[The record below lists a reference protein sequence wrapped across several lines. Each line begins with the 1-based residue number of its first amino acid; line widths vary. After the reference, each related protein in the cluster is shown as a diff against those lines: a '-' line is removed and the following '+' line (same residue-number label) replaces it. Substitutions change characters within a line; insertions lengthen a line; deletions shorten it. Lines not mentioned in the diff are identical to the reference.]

1 MISIIV
7 PTYNAAGHLDALVS
21 SLRAQT
27 EQDVEILIID
37 SASEDPT
44 VEIAR
49 SCGCRVLTVEKAD
62 FDHGTT
68 RNLAAAGTSGEFIV
82 FLTQDALPA
91 DEHLLAELITPLR
104 ADPTI
109 AVCYGRQLPR
119 PDAGVLEC
127 FARNFNYPDRSVL
140 KSRKDIE
147 TLGLKTFFCSNSCAA
162 YRRSVFE
169 TLGGFKN
176 NVIANEDMLFA
187 ANAIARGY
195 SVYYAAAAR
204 VYHSHA
210 DSLGRRFQRYFNIG
224 QFFADNR
231 EVFGKIGLGGYGA
244 AMIRAGAAT
253 FKRQK
258 VSFYTVL
265 LIIDC
270 ALKAV
275 ACKTGWYYQRFQR
288 VRRGT
293 PRR

>member
-27 EQDVEILIID
+27 EQDIEILIID
-37 SASEDPT
+37 SASEDRT
-44 VEIAR
+44 AEIAR

-91 DEHLLAELITPLR
+91 DERLLAELIAPLR

-127 FARNFNYPDRSVL
+127 FARAFNYPDQSVL
-140 KSRKDIE
+140 KCQKDIA
-147 TLGLKTFFCSNSCAA
+147 TLGLRTFFCSNSCAA
-162 YRRSVFE
+162 YRRPVFE

-176 NVIANEDMLFA
+176 NVIVNEDMLFA
-187 ANAIARGY
+187 AHAIGRGY

-210 DSLGRRFQRYFNIG
+210 DRLSRRLGRYFNIG
-224 QFFADNR
+224 RFFADNR
-231 EVFGKIGLGGYGA
+231 EVFWNVGLGGYGA
-244 AMIRAGAAT
+244 AMLRAGRAT
-253 FKRQK
+253 FARQK
-258 VSFYTVL
+258 ESFYVFL
-265 LIIDC
+265 LVIEC
-270 ALKAV
+270 VLKAV
-275 ACKTGWYYQRFQR
+275 ACQTGWYYQRLR
-288 VRRGT
+288 SVWRGT
-293 PRR
+293 GRR